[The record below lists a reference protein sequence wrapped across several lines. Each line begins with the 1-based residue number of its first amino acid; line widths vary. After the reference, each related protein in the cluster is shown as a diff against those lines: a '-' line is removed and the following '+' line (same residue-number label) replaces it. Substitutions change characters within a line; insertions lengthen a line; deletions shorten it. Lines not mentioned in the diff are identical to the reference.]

1 MYIYNCF
8 FLPQMYSFFFFL
20 IAKMK
25 FVCNFLSLNGLTNFK
40 SLTHLFFT
48 KSLLHYLFRYI
59 PHTFYISYT
68 LLTHPYVLMHIYND
82 HICFNHYSEA
92 SCSYSNKSVDYNFS
106 PIDNFDCINQLRVL
120 TVLNNNFEIDLVPLY
135 DEFILSKNQIK

>member
-1 MYIYNCF
+1 MDRLWRSN
-8 FLPQMYSFFFFL
+8 S
-20 IAKMK
+20 
-25 FVCNFLSLNGLTNFK
+25 S
-40 SLTHLFFT
+40 
-48 KSLLHYLFRYI
+48 
-59 PHTFYISYT
+59 ISSRT
-68 LLTHPYVLMHIYND
+68 GCPPDIVNDEDNNVEKRGASVLMCLHDVKSKSFKNNISCITDVSLND

>member
-1 MYIYNCF
+1 MDRLWRSN
-8 FLPQMYSFFFFL
+8 S
-20 IAKMK
+20 
-25 FVCNFLSLNGLTNFK
+25 S
-40 SLTHLFFT
+40 
-48 KSLLHYLFRYI
+48 
-59 PHTFYISYT
+59 ISSRT
-68 LLTHPYVLMHIYND
+68 GCPPDIVNDEDNNVEKRGASVLMCLHDVKSKSFKNNISCITNVSLND

-92 SCSYSNKSVDYNFS
+92 SCPYSNKSVDYNFS